1 MTMSAQLVPDNRI
14 EPMVLTGSN
23 ADCLLQACEI
33 VGYRSGPVDKTT
45 GFRTAFIPEF
55 ADDALLLPDQV
66 ARQAAHYCLQE
77 AMRGSLRL
85 IDAYEQSLT
94 YANYQTIFSFPEA
107 HRVRLVEA
115 VAQED
120 SKNTLRLQLASEIA
134 ARLIMANC
142 DNSVR
147 YLRHEDPAV
156 LLQVKSRLTSP

>member
-1 MTMSAQLVPDNRI
+1 MTILAQPVTDNRT

-23 ADCLLQACEI
+23 ADCLLQACEV

-55 ADDALLLPDQV
+55 SDDALLLPDQV

-77 AMRGSLRL
+77 AMRGSLQL
-85 IDAYEQSLT
+85 IDAYEQSLAH
-94 YANYQTIFSFPEA
+94 ANYQTIFSFPEA
-107 HRVRLVEA
+107 HRVRLAEA
-115 VAQED
+115 VAHED

-142 DNSVR
+142 DNTAR
-147 YLRHEDPAV
+147 YLRHEDPTV
-156 LLQVKSRLTSP
+156 LSRVKSRLTSS